1 VCPPTDDKPFFFYM
15 KRLSDLGGAATSFSI
30 GVPDPM
36 VMLLLVLGILLVLC
50 AVAFVLPLVLV
61 RPEGRPPAASLSF
74 FGFLG
79 VGFLVLEVVLI
90 QRFVLFLGFPT
101 YALSVVLC
109 ALLVS
114 SGVGAL
120 VTTRRGFGDRRALIV
135 ATAAAAVLSSAAAF
149 GLEPLLAALLQLP
162 FGARVAVALAVI
174 APLGLVLGMAMPIG
188 LKRLSGLYPAAV
200 PWGWAINGFTS
211 VVASVLA
218 IAVAIQFGFA
228 LATLVPAVCYLA
240 ACLHALLGRWPAGGV
255 LSGDPDESAEPE
267 LVAA

>member
-1 VCPPTDDKPFFFYM
+1 M
-15 KRLSDLGGAATSFSI
+15 
-30 GVPDPM
+30 
-36 VMLLLVLGILLVLC
+36 
-50 AVAFVLPLVLV
+50 LV
-61 RPEGRPPAASLSF
+61 RPEGRPPATSLSF

-114 SGVGAL
+114 TGVGAL
-120 VTTRRGFGDRRALIV
+120 ITTRRGFATRRALIA
-135 ATAAAAVLSSAAAF
+135 ATGAAAVLSAVGAF
-149 GLEPLLAALLQLP
+149 GLEPLLSAVLDMSFA
-162 FGARVAVALAVI
+162 ARVIVSLVVI
-174 APLGLVLGMAMPIG
+174 APLGLLLGMAMPIG
-188 LKRLSGLYPAAV
+188 LKRLSGMYPAAV

-228 LATLVPAVCYLA
+228 ITTLVGAFCYLA
-240 ACLHALLGRWPAGGV
+240 ACLHALLGRWPEAAGAPA
-255 LSGDPDESAEPE
+255 SADAGDPE
-267 LVAA
+267 LVAAAAGR